1 MTDKKFQELCI
12 EKIVEYHNSKISDV
26 EKASSEKEE
35 LKNITNELKTLAEI
49 KDTPVITAQ
58 QLNRTTVHKDVT
70 KLKPSM
76 IYSIY
81 MVNATIMRR
90 ALFATT
96 LISGR
101 YYELTYTE
109 FNNELRLNV
118 YNMTDVAKF
127 KL

>member
-1 MTDKKFQELCI
+1 
-12 EKIVEYHNSKISDV
+12 
-26 EKASSEKEE
+26 
-35 LKNITNELKTLAEI
+35 
-49 KDTPVITAQ
+49 
-58 QLNRTTVHKDVT
+58 
-70 KLKPSM
+70 M